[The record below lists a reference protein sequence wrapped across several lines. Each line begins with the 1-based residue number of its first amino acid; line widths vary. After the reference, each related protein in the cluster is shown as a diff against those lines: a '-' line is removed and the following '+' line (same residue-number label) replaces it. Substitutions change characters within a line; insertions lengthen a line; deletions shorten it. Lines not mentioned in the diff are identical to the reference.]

1 MKSNNTTYAPK
12 PLSEEVLDTE
22 IEPIL
27 FQALNT
33 LGEPDP
39 SNITK
44 QDVLS
49 AMAFDKHGELLSVGD
64 RGGRVI
70 VFHRVENNG
79 VMDFEYL
86 AEFQSHEITFDPL
99 NSNQIPEKINAIEWI
114 NPYASSLT
122 QLLSANDKLIKLWRI
137 DSHKEKKYDSARKHL
152 LKGRLVLPR
161 SKVVSE

>member
-1 MKSNNTTYAPK
+1 M
-12 PLSEEVLDTE
+12 SEEMPNTE
-22 IEPIL
+22 IKPIL

-79 VMDFEYL
+79 VMDFAYL
-86 AEFQSHEITFDPL
+86 AEFQSHEIAFDPL
-99 NSNQIPEKINAIEWI
+99 NSNQIPEKVNAIEWI

-122 QLLSANDKLIKLWRI
+122 
-137 DSHKEKKYDSARKHL
+137 
-152 LKGRLVLPR
+152 
-161 SKVVSE
+161 